1 MQRYFVNEK
10 DQKIIFSKNDI
21 NHIKKVMRMK
31 NNDIIEIIVNNVLY
45 EAKIVDINNMIIDI
59 IKEIKKEKI
68 NKPKITIAQALLR
81 EQKWDFV
88 LQKLTELDVFEII
101 PLNLE
106 RCNVKI
112 DNKKEIQKYNRWNN
126 ILKEASEQSKRNYIP
141 NIDKISKL
149 NDIFNKKYDLKIFCS
164 TNEKTNHIK
173 NVLQN
178 TKKYDNIIIV
188 IGPEGGLTLK
198 EENMLT
204 KNDFIKVTLGDTIL
218 RTETAPIY
226 VLSILN
232 YENWS

>member
-1 MQRYFVNEK
+1 MQRYFVNKK
-10 DQKIIFSKNDI
+10 DDKIVFSNSDI

-31 NNDIIEIIVNNVLY
+31 NNDIIEIVLDDVEY
-45 EAKIVDINNMIIDI
+45 KATIINIENLDIKIEEQ
-59 IKEIKKEKI
+59 IKRT
-68 NKPKITIAQALLR
+68 NKNKQKITIAQALLR
-81 EQKWDFV
+81 EQKWDFII
-88 LQKLTELDVFEII
+88 QKLTELDVYEII

-106 RCNVKI
+106 RCNIKI
-112 DNKKEIQKYNRWNN
+112 DNKKEINKQNRWKT
-126 ILKEASEQSKRNYIP
+126 IAKEASEQSHRNYIP
-141 NIDKISKL
+141 NIDKISML
-149 NDIFNKKYDLKIFCS
+149 NDIFEKKYDLKIFCS
-164 TNEKTNHIK
+164 TNEKLNHIK

-198 EENMLT
+198 EENLML

-226 VLSILN
+226 VLSVIN